1 MINRYAKNARKNY
14 YVVKDRMTGK
24 ILSTHYKLSCAR
36 KAVSKYPVSNY
47 VRVYNQDGK
56 CFA

>member
-14 YVVKDRMTGK
+14 YVVKDRITGR

-36 KAVSKYPVSNY
+36 KVVNKLSGHHIRIYD
-47 VRVYNQDGK
+47 QDGR